1 MRGQALVEWPPAI
14 RERHQKYM
22 VWHLLRSQ
30 PHTRSTSRSKAAND
44 EKDDPK
50 RGVTAVTA
58 PPKEANLKH
67 SPREAPT
74 RTGADAIGNA
84 IGEGEKQG
92 NVRLAEG
99 VCRCVRAIG
108 EGENK
113 ETRPR
118 RKRESKERE
127 GAKGYK
133 RERERG
139 RKMGW
144 KEWQSKLTRAHSL
157 QPIPTPS

>member
-1 MRGQALVEWPPAI
+1 MSQNRG
-14 RERHQKYM
+14 
-22 VWHLLRSQ
+22 
-30 PHTRSTSRSKAAND
+30 SKAAND

-92 NVRLAEG
+92 NTHLAEG

-133 RERERG
+133 REREGEENGVQRVA
-139 RKMGW
+139 K
-144 KEWQSKLTRAHSL
+144 
-157 QPIPTPS
+157 